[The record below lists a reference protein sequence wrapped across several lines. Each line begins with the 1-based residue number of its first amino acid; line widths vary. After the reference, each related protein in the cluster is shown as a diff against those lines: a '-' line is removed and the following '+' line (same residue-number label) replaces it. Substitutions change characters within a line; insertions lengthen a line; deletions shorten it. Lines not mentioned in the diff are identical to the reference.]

1 MMKRMSDFYTFLNII
16 SCTSNLIK
24 KKKLCY
30 DMSNNKDIKTMY
42 SSSPKMH
49 YSFNLSSGVTLLNI
63 YGEREIHKKTDQKRN
78 TNTNKLAIVLRKY
91 SGCNQC
97 YHKI

>member
-1 MMKRMSDFYTFLNII
+1 
-16 SCTSNLIK
+16 
-24 KKKLCY
+24 
-30 DMSNNKDIKTMY
+30 MSNNKDIKTVY

-63 YGEREIHKKTDQKRN
+63 YGEREIQKKTDQKRN

-91 SGCNQC
+91 SGSNQ
-97 YHKI
+97 YLSTKSKA

>member
-1 MMKRMSDFYTFLNII
+1 
-16 SCTSNLIK
+16 
-24 KKKLCY
+24 
-30 DMSNNKDIKTMY
+30 MSNNKDIKTVY

-63 YGEREIHKKTDQKRN
+63 YGERERERERERQKKTDQKRN

-91 SGCNQC
+91 SGSNQ
-97 YHKI
+97 YLSTKSKA